1 MSFGCLPL
9 FHECPFFC
17 FRFQSRIPHC
27 TECSLP
33 FRIARCSFFC
43 LRYIYLFI
51 FLAVLGLPYCP
62 RAFSSCRDWGLF
74 SEQCAGFSLQWL
86 LLLWHGISCT
96 SKWDLP
102 GPGIEPVS
110 PTLAGEFLST
120 RPPVKPIIAVLKWFA
135 LSLFQAPLGSQLCE
149 GGG

>member
-1 MSFGCLPL
+1 M
-9 FHECPFFC
+9 H
-17 FRFQSRIPHC
+17 
-27 TECSLP
+27 
-33 FRIARCSFFC
+33 RCSRCPLDVSLYSMSALFSVPGSNPGSHITLNVHSLLELHDAVF
-43 LRYIYLFI
+43 LFKIYLFT

-120 RPPVKPIIAVLKWFA
+120 RPPVKPTIAVLK
-135 LSLFQAPLGSQLCE
+135 
-149 GGG
+149 